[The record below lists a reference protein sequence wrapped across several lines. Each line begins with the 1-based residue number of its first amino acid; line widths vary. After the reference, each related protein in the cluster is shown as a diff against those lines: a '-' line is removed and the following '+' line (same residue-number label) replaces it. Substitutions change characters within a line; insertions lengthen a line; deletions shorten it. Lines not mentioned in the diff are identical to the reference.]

1 MTASSGSAAATTPA
15 PSVSPPASA
24 SASGAAPR
32 ERLPGVFRL
41 WLAGALVSML
51 GTSVMWFALGWSAS
65 AHGGLAAGL
74 VLTAVNLPR
83 FALLL
88 VGGALGDR
96 VGAWRVMVAGDVAM
110 VVVSLGLAA
119 AAWRFGAPLWLL
131 LVAGLLIGVVDA
143 FYLPASG
150 SMPRRLVGEAVLSR
164 AIALRQTGVQ
174 LTMFAGGALGGVLMA
189 RAGLSGVA
197 LLQVGTFS
205 LMLVV
210 LVGIRGRFA
219 GERPAPSGG
228 SVARDIGD
236 GLRLAWRTRLLRV
249 SLAVTAVAAG
259 CLLPVVSLL
268 VPLLAR
274 ERGWSAELAGVV
286 VGSQALGIV
295 AASLAVL
302 WRGGAGRPGV
312 AAAVGLLLAG
322 GSIAVLAVA
331 PVPGVVVAAA
341 LGVGAG
347 NGLFGAH
354 VAPLLLTA
362 APPSHLSRVQA
373 IVTMV
378 QSGALLAMNPLL
390 GAAAEH
396 IPVAAVLAGCALVV
410 AGTAACALAS
420 EPFRTVR
427 RPGAAG

>member
-1 MTASSGSAAATTPA
+1 MTASSDSAAATAPV
-15 PSVSPPASA
+15 PSVFPAA
-24 SASGAAPR
+24 PGGAAAGGAPR

-41 WLAGALVSML
+41 WLGGALVSML

-96 VGAWRVMVAGDVAM
+96 VGAWRVMVAGDLAM
-110 VVVSLGLAA
+110 VVVSLGIAS

-143 FYLPASG
+143 FHLPASG
-150 SMPRRLVGEAVLSR
+150 SMPRRLVGEAVLAR

-197 LLQVGTFS
+197 LMQVGTFS
-205 LMLVV
+205 LMLGV
-210 LVGIRGRFA
+210 LMGIRGRFA
-219 GERPAPSGG
+219 AERPAPSGG

-236 GLRLAWRTRLLRV
+236 GLRLAWRIRLLRV

-274 ERGWSAELAGVV
+274 ERGWSAQLAGVV

-295 AASLAVL
+295 AVSLAVL
-302 WRGGAGRPGV
+302 WRGGAGRPGM

-322 GSIAVLAVA
+322 GSIAVLAVLAVA

-373 IVTMV
+373 LVTMV
-378 QSGALLAMNPLL
+378 QTGALLAMNPLL

-396 IPVAAVLAGCALVV
+396 IPVAAVLGGCALAV
-410 AGTAACALAS
+410 AGTGGGALAS
-420 EPFRTVR
+420 
-427 RPGAAG
+427 